1 MWSWRVKMPT
11 QILLRLLLLLI
22 LIICNLSSRS
32 VKGKVISCRLHI
44 HMILNSQ
51 QRDSEGIGG
60 NIWRCRKKYHV
71 TSVRRHLQVGVAFP
85 STNRPRVGSRSPV
98 AQSVTS
104 RLLRIL
110 NWRGTP
116 SSTPERDLTSAHSA
130 TFHATGLTPSNC
142 IPRSTLGKNF
152 TNAINATIRLI
163 ILPAS
168 KGTSRN
174 TLGKICIIAINVNIK
189 QHNQVPCKRT
199 RRRTLVK
206 SQTDAHHASIRVSQ
220 LVIWKF
226 TLWGCTQERNRS
238 NVSSATML
246 ALLLVI
252 CSSTWG
258 STLGRDHSSATNAAR
273 LTKKSEILQNMS
285 KFISNF
291 DMIQLNS
298 NQWNECFWW
307 KQGIVR

>member
-1 MWSWRVKMPT
+1 MWPWRVKMPT
-11 QILLRLLLLLI
+11 QNLLRLLLLLI

-142 IPRSTLGKNF
+142 ISRSTLGKNF
-152 TNAINATIRLI
+152 TNAINACNYSFNN
-163 ILPAS
+163 PAS
-168 KGTSRN
+168 LKRHIKKHTGENLYNCNQCEHKTTQSGALQTHKKTHSGEKPNRCTSCKYSCITTRD
-174 TLGKICIIAINVNIK
+174 LKIHVMRMHTREKPFKCK
-189 QHNQVPCKRT
+189 QCNYACTTSSNLQQHMRKHSGERPFKCNQCSKAYKEKRD
-199 RRRTLVK
+199 LAKHVK
-206 SQTDAHHASIRVSQ
+206 VHI
-220 LVIWKF
+220 
-226 TLWGCTQERNRS
+226 
-238 NVSSATML
+238 
-246 ALLLVI
+246 
-252 CSSTWG
+252 
-258 STLGRDHSSATNAAR
+258 
-273 LTKKSEILQNMS
+273 
-285 KFISNF
+285 
-291 DMIQLNS
+291 
-298 NQWNECFWW
+298 
-307 KQGIVR
+307 

>member
-1 MWSWRVKMPT
+1 
-11 QILLRLLLLLI
+11 
-22 LIICNLSSRS
+22 
-32 VKGKVISCRLHI
+32 
-44 HMILNSQ
+44 MILNSQ
-51 QRDSEGIGG
+51 QRDSGGIGG

-116 SSTPERDLTSAHSA
+116 SFTPERDLTSAHNA
-130 TFHATGLTPSNC
+130 TFHVTGLTPSNC

-174 TLGKICIIAINVNIK
+174 TLGKICIIAINVNNSCRCAKFLHYNFQTPSDIACLSRCI
-189 QHNQVPCKRT
+189 V
-199 RRRTLVK
+199 TLVECLRF
-206 SQTDAHHASIRVSQ
+206 SQMWV
-220 LVIWKF
+220 F
-226 TLWGCTQERNRS
+226 TCAFKCLLEQMQSHNSCMRATFW
-238 NVSSATML
+238 NVSYHMSPQIACLNRYKVT
-246 ALLLVI
+246 LV
-252 CSSTWG
+252 
-258 STLGRDHSSATNAAR
+258 A
-273 LTKKSEILQNMS
+273 
-285 KFISNF
+285 
-291 DMIQLNS
+291 
-298 NQWNECFWW
+298 
-307 KQGIVR
+307 